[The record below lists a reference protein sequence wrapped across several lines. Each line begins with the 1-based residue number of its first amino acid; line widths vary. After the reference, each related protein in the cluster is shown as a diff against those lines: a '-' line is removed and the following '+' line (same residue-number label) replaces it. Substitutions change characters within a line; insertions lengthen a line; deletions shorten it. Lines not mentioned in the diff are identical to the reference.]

1 MNINELMK
9 LKEEVKSMTEE
20 ERRQRVVKIENK
32 MESTSIVDKDDEEYV
47 ILTNG
52 LWDLDNM
59 NVALNNVRTKD
70 EIYSMV
76 DTKGALQEIE
86 ALAEENTIVLWNE
99 SYTDQD
105 FTMTDPGIVVSKD
118 FYEKASKKLRARQKD
133 NKGVSSDDLSNI
145 ELTKDDCLDDIVVI
159 HYSCAVKDAEND
171 YEEVDFSKLST
182 RLVRFN
188 EFYKGIMDLGY
199 NFHYFSE
206 PESITFN
213 DYLDVVNNPDSSYFD
228 FSIEDP
234 KYYEQAK
241 KQH

>member
-1 MNINELMK
+1 MNIKELMK
-9 LKEEVKSMTEE
+9 LKEEVKNMTEE

-32 MESTSIVDKDDEEYV
+32 TETINNFNKDDEEKYV

-52 LWDLDNM
+52 LWDLDDI

-86 ALAEENTIVLWNE
+86 SLAEENTIALWDE

-105 FTMTDPGIVVSKD
+105 FMMSDPGIVVSKD
-118 FYEKASKKLRARQKD
+118 FYEKASKKLRTIKKD

-145 ELTKDDCLDDIVVI
+145 EITKDDCLDDIIAI

-171 YEEVDFSKLST
+171 YEEVDFSKLPT

-199 NFHYFSE
+199 NFYDFNE
-206 PESITFN
+206 PESITFD
-213 DYLDVVNNPDSSYFD
+213 DYLDIVNNKNGYFD